1 MVDAADKPDA
11 REPDKSEPDQSES
24 AKSAVLACYAEGVAA
39 IGALGARVSDWE
51 SPTPCGEWTALDLAG
66 HLLAIVR
73 YYHRLLDAVGV
84 GRPLVGLPRGSD
96 LAAMNANDLVEL
108 DVAGGS
114 ERVEIFCD
122 LSEQH
127 LRRLWDA
134 EWDDGWDAT
143 LGTWSGL
150 GDLTVGQHTGV
161 AIGEWHVHAWDL
173 ARASGGDHRPNDA
186 LTIKKGQRPV
196 GRLTDLAGE
205 RGEGDE
211 SDLWI
216 AVLGAY
222 GRDPEWRPPAF
233 T

>member
-11 REPDKSEPDQSES
+11 REPDESEPD
-24 AKSAVLACYAEGVAA
+24 KSAVLACYAEGVVA
-39 IGALGARVSDWE
+39 IRALGARISDWE
-51 SPTPCGEWTALDLAG
+51 APTPCGDWTAVDLAG

-73 YYHRLLDAVGV
+73 YYHRLLDAVAG
-84 GRPLVGLPRGSD
+84 GRPLVGLPRGAD
-96 LAAMNANDLVEL
+96 LAAMNANDLAEL
-108 DVAGGS
+108 EVSGGS
-114 ERVEIFCD
+114 ERVVIFSE
-122 LSEQH
+122 LAEQH
-127 LRRLWDA
+127 LQRLWDV
-134 EWDDGWDAT
+134 EWDAT

-186 LTIKKGQRPV
+186 LTVKKGQRPV
-196 GRLTDLAGE
+196 RRVVDLAGE
-205 RGEGDE
+205 GEGE
-211 SDLWI
+211 GEGGEGGVSNSWI
-216 AVLGAY
+216 SVLRAY